1 MKARTVKRHLREGIK
16 NIFRNG
22 WMTIASVG
30 AVTVTLLLVAAFLAV
45 ILNLSHMADNVEN
58 DVELKVLIDI
68 TADAD
73 QIHELGQSIEKM
85 DRVDTVVFSSKEDEL
100 ESLIKSM
107 GEEGKSWQLFKQ
119 DNPLNPAYEVKAKK
133 PQDTATVA
141 NEIKKLPGVHQVNY
155 GKEVVNRLFG
165 FIKYARIVGAVL
177 IVGLV
182 FTAIF
187 LISNTIKLTIMARSR
202 EIGIMKLVGA
212 TNGFIRWPFFIE
224 GLLLGVLGS
233 VIPIAILMTGY
244 HYLIQYVIQ
253 KVTLP
258 FFELLPFNPFAWQLS
273 LLIVAIGAVIG
284 IWGSVMSVRKF
295 LKV

>member
-45 ILNLSHMADNVEN
+45 ILNLSHMADKVEN
-58 DVELKVLIDI
+58 DVELKVLIDL
-68 TADAD
+68 TADAN
-73 QIHELGQSIEKM
+73 QIQELGQKIEKM
-85 DRVDTVVFSSKEDEL
+85 DKVDTVVFSSKEDEL
-100 ESLIKSM
+100 ENLIKSM
-107 GEEGKSWQLFKQ
+107 GEEGKSWKLFKQ
-119 DNPLNPAYEVKAKK
+119 DNPLNPAYKVKAKN
-133 PQDTATVA
+133 PQDTAAVA
-141 NEIKKLPGVHQVNY
+141 NEIKAMPGVHQVNY
-155 GKEVVNRLFG
+155 GKEVVKRLFG
-165 FIKYARIVGAVL
+165 FIKYARIVGIVL
-177 IVGLV
+177 IAGLV

-233 VIPIAILMTGY
+233 IVPIAVLMTGY
-244 HYLIQYVIQ
+244 HYLIRYVIQ
-253 KVTLP
+253 KSDTAV
-258 FFELLPFNPFAWQLS
+258 FRIAAIQS
-273 LLIVAIGAVIG
+273 ICMAIIVARLGNRSNYRDLG
-284 IWGSVMSVRKF
+284 KCDECT
-295 LKV
+295 